1 MDQVFLK
8 TRELGQALVESEI
21 YLAMKGAEDAAM
33 RNQEAAETM
42 GKYLEIRGQLQEM
55 MSQSD
60 PDSVKMKSLS
70 DEMDAVQVKLKSIDD
85 VVKLTEAREAF
96 NNLIGQVNQVL
107 QFIVTGKMDD
117 GESSSCSGSCASCGG
132 SCHLN

>member
-8 TRELGQALVESEI
+8 TRELGQALVESDI
-21 YLAMKGAEDAAM
+21 YLAMKEAEDTAM
-33 RNQEAAETM
+33 RNHEAAETM
-42 GKYLEIRGQLQEM
+42 GKYIEMRGQLQEM
-55 MSQSD
+55 MSQPD

-70 DEMDAVQVKLKSIDD
+70 NEMDAVQQRLKSIDD

-107 QFIVTGKMDD
+107 QFIVTGQMNDSD
-117 GESSSCSGSCASCGG
+117 SSSCAGGCASCGG
-132 SCHLN
+132 NCHLN

>member
-8 TRELGQALVESEI
+8 TRELGQALVESDI
-21 YLAMKGAEDAAM
+21 YLEMKQAEDTAM

-42 GKYLEIRGQLQEM
+42 GKYIEIRGQLQEM
-55 MSQSD
+55 MTQPN
-60 PDSVKMKSLS
+60 PDSVKMKALS
-70 DEMDAVQVKLKSIDD
+70 DDMDAVQQRLKSIDD

-107 QFIVTGKMDD
+107 QFIVTGQMNNE
-117 GESSSCSGSCASCGG
+117 ESSSCAGGCASCGG
-132 SCHLN
+132 NCHLN